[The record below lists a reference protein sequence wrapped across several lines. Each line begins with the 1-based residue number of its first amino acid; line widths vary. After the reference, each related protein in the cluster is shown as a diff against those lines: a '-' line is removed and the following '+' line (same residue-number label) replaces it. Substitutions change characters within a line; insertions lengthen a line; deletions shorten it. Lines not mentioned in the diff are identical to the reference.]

1 MDKIKKDILNSLFN
15 IGIIYETPIFHRTIL
30 YPFHLVDISI
40 EDTKEYILENNKNN
54 MSDKEINELSYWYK
68 TEFDKIK
75 KETIE
80 KENKKYYNCKNKKN
94 KKRFKR

>member
-15 IGIIYETPIFHRTIL
+15 IGIIYEAPILNRTML
-30 YPFHLVDISI
+30 YSFDSINISI

-68 TEFDKIK
+68 TEFDRIK

-80 KENKKYYNCKNKKN
+80 KENEKYYNYRNKKN
-94 KKRFKR
+94 KKRSKR